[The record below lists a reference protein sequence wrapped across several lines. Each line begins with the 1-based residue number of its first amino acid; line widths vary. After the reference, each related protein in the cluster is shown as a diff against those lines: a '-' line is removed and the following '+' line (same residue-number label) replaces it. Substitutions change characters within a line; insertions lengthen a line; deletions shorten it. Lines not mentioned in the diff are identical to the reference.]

1 MQQIY
6 RAEMGNLRNKKQKKK
21 KSDGSKSGQWENL
34 NHDRVI
40 TKVCIDPT
48 ESLEIGWP
56 FRVILNWA
64 RGLGLC
70 TLTLTSRGGK
80 EE

>member
-6 RAEMGNLRNKKQKKK
+6 RAEMGNLRNKKQKKKK

-48 ESLEIGWP
+48 ESFVNRMAL
-56 FRVILNWA
+56 
-64 RGLGLC
+64 
-70 TLTLTSRGGK
+70 
-80 EE
+80 